1 MRKGSIIRKASP
13 VRFVRSGPVASAQL
27 SYSERC
33 RRKLLVGSLVLP
45 CSGSHVPLR
54 TRRGNVLVPSCATF
68 LPCCC
73 RNVTAESRRCDT
85 FTAVLTA
92 CIGRSHGSG
101 RGFAGGSRNEPALPA
116 ADLFVRLGH

>member
-1 MRKGSIIRKASP
+1 MVGGELGVTLLRITCATSNTSP
-13 VRFVRSGPVASAQL
+13 
-27 SYSERC
+27 
-33 RRKLLVGSLVLP
+33 
-45 CSGSHVPLR
+45 
-54 TRRGNVLVPSCATF
+54 GNVLVPSCATF

-116 ADLFVRLGH
+116 ADLFVRLGHGHRVFEGCG